1 VAEGKILVVDDDPNQ
16 SGILRDILTFE
27 GFDVNAVSS
36 AEHAIAAARK
46 EPFQAIVSDL
56 RMPDM
61 DGLELYRKVREL
73 APETA
78 FIIMTAHG
86 TVDTALAAMKE
97 GVYDYILKP
106 INSRELVATLEK
118 ALEVQHLKSENRTL
132 KQRIEETKVEDRIV
146 FGSKKMVELMELVRT
161 VAKSEATVLIR
172 GESGT
177 GKELVANAI
186 HSYSSRSGGAFIK
199 VNCAAIPE
207 NLLED
212 ELFGH
217 EKGAFTD
224 AQRERKGKFEL
235 AHGGTI
241 FLDEIGDMPA
251 PLQVKILRVLQE
263 RTFERIGGVKTFNVD
278 VRLIAATNRDLEEA
292 IREGEF
298 RQDLYYRLNVIS
310 TELPPLRERGD
321 DVIRLAGYFLK
332 RFNEKNNKTF
342 KGFHP
347 EAQQILMNYSWP
359 GNVRELENAIERAV
373 VLGSG
378 DEVRPEH
385 LPAHMKGH
393 TRTNDDLIARLFDTE
408 LSLDDLERE
417 LIQKALDR
425 TSWNQSKA
433 ARLLGLTRRTLQYR
447 VEKYNI
453 RKPGEPAP
461 APIARDPGG
470 NGHGEEPL
478 EEDEPE

>member
-1 VAEGKILVVDDDPNQ
+1 MAEGKILVVDDDPNQ

-27 GFDVNAVSS
+27 GFEVHAVSS
-36 AEHAIAAARK
+36 ATQAIAAARK
-46 EPFQAIVSDL
+46 EPYQAILSDL

-61 DGLELYRKVREL
+61 DGIELFRKIREL
-73 APETA
+73 TPEVM

-86 TVDTALAAMKE
+86 TVDTTREALKE
-97 GVYDYILKP
+97 GIYDYILKP
-106 INSRELVATLEK
+106 INSKELIATFER
-118 ALEVQHLKSENRTL
+118 ALEVARLKTENKTL
-132 KQRIEETKVEDRIV
+132 KQKIEETKLEDRVIYA
-146 FGSKKMVELMELVRT
+146 SKKMAEVMELTKT

-177 GKELVANAI
+177 GKEVIANAL
-186 HSYSSRSGGAFIK
+186 HGYSNRASGPYIK

-224 AQRERKGKFEL
+224 AKGDRKGKFEL

-241 FLDEIGDMPA
+241 FLDEIGDMP
-251 PLQVKILRVLQE
+251 PQLQVKILRVLQE
-263 RTFERIGGVKTFNVD
+263 RQFERIGGAKTFNVD
-278 VRLIAATNRDLEEA
+278 VRLIAATNRDLEKL
-292 IREGEF
+292 IGEGEF
-298 RQDLYYRLNVIS
+298 RQDLYYRLNVIPIV
-310 TELPPLRERGD
+310 LPPLRERGD
-321 DVIRLAGYFLK
+321 DVIKLAAHFLK
-332 RFNEKNNKTF
+332 KFNEKNGKSF
-342 KGFHP
+342 KGFNAD
-347 EAQQILMNYSWP
+347 AQALLLNYSWP

-373 VLGSG
+373 VLGQG
-378 DEVRPEH
+378 DEIRPEH
-385 LPAHMKGH
+385 LPAALKGH
-393 TRTNDDLIARLFDTE
+393 TRSNDDLIARLFESD
-408 LSLDDLERE
+408 LSLDDLEKE

-453 RKPGEPAP
+453 RRPGEPAP
-461 APIARDPGG
+461 PPSSIPPGG
-470 NGHGEEPL
+470 ANGEEDD
-478 EEDEPE
+478 EDDET

>member
-16 SGILRDILTFE
+16 SRILHDILSFE
-27 GFDVNAVSS
+27 GFEVHAVSS
-36 AEHAIAAARK
+36 AGE
-46 EPFQAIVSDL
+46 AIVATKKAPDPAILSDL
-56 RMPDM
+56 RMPAM
-61 DGLELYRKVREL
+61 DGLELARRVREIL
-73 APETA
+73 PEA
-78 FIIMTAHG
+78 MCIIMTAHA
-86 TVDTALAAMKE
+86 TVDTALTAMKE

-106 INSRELVATLEK
+106 INSRELIATLEK
-118 ALEVQHLKSENRTL
+118 ALEVVRLKSENRSL
-132 KQRIEETKVEDRIV
+132 KARIEEAKIEDRVV
-146 FGSKKMVELMELVRT
+146 FASKKMEELMELVRT
-161 VAKSEATVLIR
+161 VAKSEATALVR

-177 GKELVANAI
+177 GKELIANAI
-186 HSYSSRSGGAFIK
+186 HACSNRAQEPFVK

-251 PLQVKILRVLQE
+251 ALQVKILRVLQE
-263 RTFERIGGVKTFNVD
+263 RQFERIGGTRTFHVD
-278 VRLIAATNRDLEEA
+278 VRLIAATNRDLEA
-292 IREGEF
+292 LIREGEF
-298 RQDLYYRLNVIS
+298 RQDLYYRLNVIPIV
-310 TELPPLRERGD
+310 LPPLRERGD
-321 DVIRLAGYFLK
+321 DVLNLAAHFLG
-332 RFNEKNNKTF
+332 RFNLKNNKNF
-342 KGFHP
+342 RGFSD
-347 EAQQILMNYSWP
+347 EAQQILSRYAWP

-373 VLGSG
+373 VLGQG
-378 DEVRPEH
+378 DEIRPEH
-385 LPAHMKGH
+385 LPNHMKGME
-393 TRTNDDLIARLFDTE
+393 RSNDDLIGRLFDSD
-408 LSLDDLERE
+408 LSLDGLERE

-453 RKPGEPAP
+453 RRPGEPAP
-461 APIARDPGG
+461 APVQPGDGG
-470 NGHGEEPL
+470 NGGDGDH
-478 EEDEPE
+478 EEDDEPV